1 MAIGKDNSRATSYEL
16 EVLTLVNN
24 EGDGFDIRNQLI
36 QCKIYE
42 SITANFLIGNIVIDD
57 GINLFE
63 KAKIFGQESLRIK
76 YSQPAGLCPT
86 CICLLCSFFS
96 FVLCMA
102 EGFVLISS
110 RLILWGNG
118 WWHDVVIPLPNHIVA
133 LYHLAAQKLADFGS
147 NFCFLNS
154 RSSIVTL

>member
-76 YSQPAGLCPT
+76 YSQPAGLNDEVDPD
-86 CICLLCSFFS
+86 
-96 FVLCMA
+96 
-102 EGFVLISS
+102 
-110 RLILWGNG
+110 
-118 WWHDVVIPLPNHIVA
+118 DVIDKTFRVYKV
-133 LYHLAAQKLADFGS
+133 DE
-147 NFCFLNS
+147 
-154 RSSIVTL
+154 VTKVDQRF